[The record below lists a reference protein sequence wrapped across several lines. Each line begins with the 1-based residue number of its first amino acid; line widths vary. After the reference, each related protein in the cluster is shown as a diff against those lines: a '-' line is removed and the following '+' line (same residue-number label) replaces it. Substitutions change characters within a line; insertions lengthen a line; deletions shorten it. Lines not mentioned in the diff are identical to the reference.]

1 MNVLRHFS
9 STYRLYKNQK
19 RKNRIKPKQKNDYKS
34 ALHSKKKTK
43 KCLLKSCLTRCGAYS
58 LCSARDSLI

>member
-19 RKNRIKPKQKNDYKS
+19 GKNRIKPKQKNDYKS
-34 ALHSKKKTK
+34 ALHSKKKNEK
-43 KCLLKSCLTRCGAYS
+43 MFIEKLF
-58 LCSARDSLI
+58 D